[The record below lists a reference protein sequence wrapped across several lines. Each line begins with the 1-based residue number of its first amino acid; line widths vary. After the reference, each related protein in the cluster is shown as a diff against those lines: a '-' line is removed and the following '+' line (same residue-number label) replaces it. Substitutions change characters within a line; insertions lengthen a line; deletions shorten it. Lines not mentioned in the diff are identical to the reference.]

1 MVKSSK
7 ASRGSA
13 AKARPAKRVTKPLK
27 QAPKAAKAPV
37 RSAAAS
43 KPAKPAPRKAPPA
56 NASKPKPGAK
66 PSKPHA
72 SVKPSKPAAVVKPS
86 KPHASVKPSKPAA
99 VVKPSKPHAS
109 VKPGPSKP
117 PAVVALKP
125 AKPALSSPLFA
136 RLSDAEQRAVK
147 LALQGTP
154 TLIESSPR
162 ARDAALFA
170 AAASLVQ
177 SPVLV
182 ASPLAAEL
190 AEQTSRYG
198 LDVIAFGSFVPAEV
212 AAANVKRLQ
221 RAGQLLIVVEPARLF
236 DASLRQAL
244 AKGPLALLGVA
255 AAHAC
260 SEHAHELSPAYLSL
274 REALGAFAAP
284 VLASCTSTSVRVVGQ
299 VMEAIGA
306 TPDSVVRGDQ
316 QELARTAQVV
326 RASERKTALFNLVLS
341 QGAPGIVLTATSQ
354 EADSVFAELS
364 ARGVPSVRAHA
375 GMAAAERGAALTRFA
390 SPAERLVL
398 VTQSPHANA
407 SGLAGCPEAS
417 QGLTSFAPRSDL
429 KFVLHYQAPLSP
441 EQQFEDLAWLPEGAH
456 SLVLADSSD
465 AALVQAL
472 LAQQRIKPAAIEA
485 MAQVLAQIPE
495 DRPAYA
501 DTLALRAGTS
511 RRSAERVLSAFADR
525 NLIVRDSGQIS
536 RRASPE
542 QLAAEGRLLS
552 ARFAALRAADTSR
565 AELVARYVTGRH
577 GNAEGGAEQ
586 RSRVTA

>member
-1 MVKSSK
+1 MAKSSK
-7 ASRGSA
+7 ASRSSA
-13 AKARPAKRVTKPLK
+13 AKARPAKRASQALK
-27 QAPKAAKAPV
+27 KAPKPSKAPV
-37 RSAAAS
+37 RSA
-43 KPAKPAPRKAPPA
+43 PAPKKGKPAPRQARPVK
-56 NASKPKPGAK
+56 ASKSKLTAK
-66 PSKPHA
+66 QT
-72 SVKPSKPAAVVKPS
+72 KPAAVVKP
-86 KPHASVKPSKPAA
+86 VKPARVAKPAPAVKPAA
-99 VVKPSKPHAS
+99 VAKPVAPAKLPAVSLLKPS
-109 VKPGPSKP
+109 
-117 PAVVALKP
+117 
-125 AKPALSSPLFA
+125 KPALSSPLFA

-147 LALQGTP
+147 LALHGTP

-198 LDVIAFGSFVPAEV
+198 LEVIAFGAFVTPNE
-212 AAANVKRLQ
+212 AAANSKRL
-221 RAGQLLIVVEPARLF
+221 RRGGQLLIVVEPARLF

-244 AKGPLALLGVA
+244 AKAPLSLVGVA

-306 TPDSVVRGDQ
+306 TPDSVVRGDE
-316 QELARTAQVV
+316 QELARSAQVV
-326 RASERKTALFNLVLS
+326 RSSERKAALFSLVLS

-375 GMAAAERGAALTRFA
+375 GMAPAERSAALARFA
-390 SPAERLVL
+390 APAERLVL

-485 MAQVLAQIPE
+485 MAQVLAQVPE
-495 DRPAYA
+495 DKPAYA

-525 NLIVRDSGQIS
+525 NLIVRDNGQIS

-542 QLAAEGRLLS
+542 ALAAEGRLLS

-565 AELVARYVTGRH
+565 AELVARYVTSRH
-577 GNAEGGAEQ
+577 GNADASAPQ
-586 RSRVTA
+586 RPRVTA